1 MTYDLI
7 STLTIKS
14 IIMSKLN
21 IYETSW
27 TDLVFENRNKEYGA
41 YHLRQENTKT
51 SFYALFMGVL
61 LLTAAISIPMV
72 YNYLN
77 PDHRI
82 PLLVPDL
89 PPIVVVDIE
98 PYVLPETKI
107 EEVVIPEIKR
117 TAPDNIKTNLQLI
130 NPEIVHAEA
139 ATPKDIASNIEIKNN
154 PGDSTPG
161 AVSTGSGTT
170 PSSGPT
176 ITSNPGIT
184 DTAIL
189 SSNMV
194 DKMPEFPGG
203 IKKFY
208 TYVGNNFEKPE
219 VESESAIRVIVSF
232 VIEKD
237 GSMTDIRVLKDPG
250 YGLGTE
256 AIRVLK
262 SLKTKW
268 SPGMYEGKTVRTS
281 YNLPI
286 TIQPN

>member
-1 MTYDLI
+1 
-7 STLTIKS
+7 
-14 IIMSKLN
+14 MSKLN
-21 IYETSW
+21 IFETSW
-27 TDLVFENRNKEYGA
+27 INLVFENRNKEYGA

-51 SFYALFMGVL
+51 SFFALFMGVS

-77 PDHRI
+77 PEHRI
-82 PLLVPDL
+82 PSLAPDL
-89 PPIVVVDIE
+89 PAVVVVDID
-98 PYVLPETKI
+98 PYVLPETKV

-117 TAPDNIKTNLQLI
+117 PITQGSNTDLQLI
-130 NPEIVHAEA
+130 NPQIVHADA
-139 ATPKDIASNIEIKNN
+139 ATPKDIASNIELKTN
-154 PGDSTPG
+154 PSDSTPG
-161 AVSTGSGTT
+161 VGGSGVGTT
-170 PSSGPT
+170 PSTGTAVAS
-176 ITSNPGIT
+176 SPGIT
-184 DTAIL
+184 DSTIL
-189 SSNMV
+189 TSNMV

-208 TYVGNNFEKPE
+208 TYVGNNFDSSDLETE
-219 VESESAIRVIVSF
+219 NAIRVSVSF

-237 GSMTDIRVLKDPG
+237 GSMTDIKVLKDPG
-250 YGLGTE
+250 YGLGAE

-268 SPGMYEGKTVRTS
+268 SPGMYEGKAVRTS